1 MQISRRNALL
11 GATAAGAAG
20 VPGAVQG
27 DDAHLEALH
36 AEWRAAEE
44 RLVNACEAADAAES
58 RIRDQLPERPLIT
71 MGRDWTT
78 KDLFPLTREVI
89 AWHTDSKMPALKSK
103 WDRTL
108 KAFDDWEAEC
118 DAFREQTGVAELR
131 RKEAVAH
138 DARRAAFDRFMEA
151 PAQTPR
157 GVLLKFTAL
166 HCESE
171 WQGMADDSATWD
183 NVMMLAVRRDL
194 ERLAGEARS

>member
-78 KDLFPLTREVI
+78 KDLFPIDASEARPPGAQKRDFMRKLYVGVSRPRHLLCI
-89 AWHTDSKMPALKSK
+89 AMHKDNITDEQIAQLEALGWNVPPALG
-103 WDRTL
+103 
-108 KAFDDWEAEC
+108 AE
-118 DAFREQTGVAELR
+118 G
-131 RKEAVAH
+131 H
-138 DARRAAFDRFMEA
+138 
-151 PAQTPR
+151 
-157 GVLLKFTAL
+157 G
-166 HCESE
+166 
-171 WQGMADDSATWD
+171 
-183 NVMMLAVRRDL
+183 
-194 ERLAGEARS
+194 